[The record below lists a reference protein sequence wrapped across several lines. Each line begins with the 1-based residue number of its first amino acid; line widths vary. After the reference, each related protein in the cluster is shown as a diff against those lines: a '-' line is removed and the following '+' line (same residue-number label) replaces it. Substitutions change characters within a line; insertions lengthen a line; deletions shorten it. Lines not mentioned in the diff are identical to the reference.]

1 MNWSS
6 GKSRFLLLH
15 FYAFYD
21 NMNIRFGRAI
31 IIIHPYAAGI
41 AGKRTGKREKIY
53 LFAEPV
59 SNG

>member
-6 GKSRFLLLH
+6 GKSSFLLLH

-31 IIIHPYAAGI
+31 IIIHPYAPDIGLEHTSKGA
-41 AGKRTGKREKIY
+41 KIY